1 MPDASCCSIYTP
13 GTSTKGYATFWPDFH
28 GWTISAGRSEW
39 IAVGIALPRVGRC
52 GVDHVW
58 VWLLDG
64 WCRRHEVNGR
74 WGAGQ
79 SEPGQEPERAYAGG
93 DVAAGVKTGQKS
105 AQDLREQVVTD
116 GCGRAARDG
125 VAGSHRALR
134 GRLAKRALNRRL
146 RVVRCRPVEAGR
158 SVEPRCEPEGAAGER
173 RSRELAFGVR
183 EGTRSAVDSAGETGR
198 PVGPEPVRLDLPCAW

>member
-1 MPDASCCSIYTP
+1 MRGDHLRWSFDRRCC
-13 GTSTKGYATFWPDFH
+13 GYQRD
-28 GWTISAGRSEW
+28 GR
-39 IAVGIALPRVGRC
+39 R
-52 GVDHVW
+52 
-58 VWLLDG
+58 
-64 WCRRHEVNGR
+64 
-74 WGAGQ
+74 GARERERDNQ
-79 SEPGQEPERAYAGG
+79 PHRAYAGG

-105 AQDLREQVVTD
+105 ALDLREQVVTD

-198 PVGPEPVRLDLPCAW
+198 PVGPEPDRLDLPFAW